1 MKTIVTS
8 IIKTKTTKQCESSSK
23 IKPAKPRI
31 SLVYGDVGSA
41 VAPLKYQ
48 PIRPFNNVTGWVSV
62 LYRYV
67 SKPWHR
73 EKGYEKI
80 QSKHDQIKSSW
91 FYHYGNASI
100 LDTNTFFFASQLLLS
115 SAFNQ

>member
-48 PIRPFNNVTGWVSV
+48 PIRPFNNVTEF
-62 LYRYV
+62 LFFTDMF
-67 SKPWHR
+67 PNHDT
-73 EKGYEKI
+73 EKK
-80 QSKHDQIKSSW
+80 
-91 FYHYGNASI
+91 
-100 LDTNTFFFASQLLLS
+100 DTKR
-115 SAFNQ
+115 FNQSMIK